1 MKRPRS
7 DYVIQTVR
15 NAFRLLEAF
24 QGAEEQGVTELSR
37 KLGLH
42 KNNVFRLLAT
52 LEEAGY
58 VEQCTDSDRYRL
70 DVRCLELGQA
80 YARTR
85 GLIQVSR
92 PVLEELARECG
103 ESAHLGALRDFE
115 VVHLDGVQAAHL
127 IQTGLRVGRSLPVHC
142 TALGKVLVACGP
154 PDHLDR
160 FDHEVLRAGPLPTRT
175 PQTIVDP
182 DKLREHLH
190 SVASQGF
197 ALDLEECEQ
206 GLRCAAAPIY
216 EATGRLVGALSIS
229 APVFRLGD
237 GVLEGST
244 VPAIVEAADQLSRQ
258 LGFVPPQASS

>member
-24 QGAEEQGVTELSR
+24 QGAEELGVTELSR

-52 LEEAGY
+52 LEEGGY

-85 GLIQVSR
+85 GLIQLSR
-92 PVLEELARECG
+92 SVLEGLARDCG
-103 ESAHLGALRDFE
+103 ESAHLGALRDLE
-115 VVHLDGVQAAHL
+115 VVHLDGVQVPHL

-154 PDHLDR
+154 PDLLEHFDR
-160 FDHEVLRAGPLPTRT
+160 EVLGAGPLPGPT
-175 PQTIVDP
+175 PRTIVDP

-190 SVASQGF
+190 AVASQGF

-206 GLRCAAAPIY
+206 GLCCAAAPVY
-216 EATGRLVGALSIS
+216 EATGRLVGALSVS
-229 APVFRLGD
+229 APVFRISD
-237 GVLEGST
+237 GALERAT
-244 VPAIVEAADQLSRQ
+244 VPTIVRAAEQLSRQ
-258 LGFVPPQASS
+258 LGFVPQ

>member
-37 KLGLH
+37 KLELH

-58 VEQCTDSDRYRL
+58 VEQCTESDRYRL

-85 GLIQVSR
+85 GLIQLSR
-92 PVLEELARECG
+92 PVLEALARDCG
-103 ESAHLGALRDFE
+103 EAAHLGAIRSFE
-115 VVHLDGVQAAHL
+115 VVHLNGVQAAHL
-127 IQTGLRVGRSLPVHC
+127 IQTGLRVGQSLPVHC
-142 TALGKVLVACGP
+142 TALGKVLVACGSP
-154 PDHLDR
+154 EFLDH
-160 FDHEVLRAGPLPTRT
+160 FDQEVLQAGPLPAPT

-190 SVASQGF
+190 GVASQGF
-197 ALDLEECEQ
+197 ALDIEECER
-206 GLRCAAAPIY
+206 GLCCAAAPVY
-216 EATGRLVGALSIS
+216 EASGRLVGALSVS
-229 APVFRLGD
+229 APTFRLG
-237 GVLEGST
+237 GGALENMAL
-244 VPAIVEAADQLSRQ
+244 PALVRAGDQLSRQ
-258 LGFVPPQASS
+258 LGFVPPQATP

>member
-24 QGAEEQGVTELSR
+24 QDAEQLGVTELSR

-58 VEQCTDSDRYRL
+58 VEQCCDSDRYRL

-85 GLIQVSR
+85 GLIQLSR
-92 PVLEELARECG
+92 PVLEELARDSG
-103 ESAHLGALRDFE
+103 ESAHLGAIRDFE
-115 VVHLDGVQAAHL
+115 VVHLDGVQAGHL

-142 TALGKVLVACGP
+142 TALGKVLVACGA
-154 PDHLDR
+154 PDFLDR
-160 FDHEVLRAGPLPTRT
+160 FEQERLQAGPLPAST

-190 SVASQGF
+190 AVASQGF
-197 ALDLEECEQ
+197 ALDIEECER
-206 GLRCAAAPIY
+206 GLCCAATPVY
-216 EATGRLVGALSIS
+216 EASGRLVGALSVS
-229 APVFRLGD
+229 APAFRLAD
-237 GVLEGST
+237 GILEGAT
-244 VPAIVEAADQLSRQ
+244 VPALVQAADQLSRR
-258 LGFVPPQASS
+258 LGFVPR

>member
-24 QGAEEQGVTELSR
+24 QEAEQLGVTELSR

-58 VEQCTDSDRYRL
+58 VEQCCDSDRYRL

-85 GLIQVSR
+85 GLIQLSR
-92 PVLEELARECG
+92 PVLEELARDSG
-103 ESAHLGALRDFE
+103 ESAHLGAIRNFE
-115 VVHLDGVQAAHL
+115 VVHLDGAQAGHL

-142 TALGKVLVACGP
+142 TALGKVLVACGA
-154 PDHLDR
+154 PDFLDR
-160 FDHEVLRAGPLPTRT
+160 FEQERLQGGPLPAST

-190 SVASQGF
+190 AVASQGF
-197 ALDLEECEQ
+197 ALDIEECER
-206 GLRCAAAPIY
+206 GLCCAATPVY
-216 EATGRLVGALSIS
+216 EASGRLVGALSVS
-229 APVFRLGD
+229 APAFRLAD
-237 GVLEGST
+237 GILEGAT
-244 VPAIVEAADQLSRQ
+244 VPALVRAADQLSRR
-258 LGFVPPQASS
+258 LGFVPR

>member
-24 QGAEEQGVTELSR
+24 RDAEQLGVTELSR

-58 VEQCTDSDRYRL
+58 VEQCSDSDRYRL

-80 YARTR
+80 YAQTR
-85 GLIQVSR
+85 GLIQLSR
-92 PVLEELARECG
+92 PVLEALARDCG
-103 ESAHLGALRDFE
+103 ESAHLGAIRDFE
-115 VVHLDGVQAAHL
+115 VVHLDGVQAGHL

-154 PDHLDR
+154 PDFLDHFER
-160 FDHEVLRAGPLPTRT
+160 ERLRPGIELEAST
-175 PQTIVDP
+175 PATIVDP

-190 SVASQGF
+190 AVASQGF
-197 ALDLEECEQ
+197 ALDVEECER
-206 GLRCAAAPIY
+206 GLCCAAAPVY
-216 EATGRLVGALSIS
+216 EASGRLAGALSVS
-229 APVFRLGD
+229 APSFRLGD
-237 GVLEGST
+237 GILENTT
-244 VPAIVEAADQLSRQ
+244 VPALVQAADQLSRQ
-258 LGFVPPQASS
+258 LGFVPQ

>member
-24 QGAEEQGVTELSR
+24 QDAEELGVTELSR

-58 VEQCTDSDRYRL
+58 VEQSNASDRYRL
-70 DVRCLELGQA
+70 DVRCVELGQA

-85 GLIQVSR
+85 GLIQLSR
-92 PVLEELARECG
+92 PMLEALARECG

-115 VVHLDGVQAAHL
+115 VVHLDGVQATHL
-127 IQTGLRVGRSLPVHC
+127 IQTGLRVGRALPIHC
-142 TALGKVLVACGP
+142 TALGKVLVACGAS
-154 PDHLDR
+154 DLLEL
-160 FDHEVLRAGPLPTRT
+160 FDQQVLQGGPLAAPT

-190 SVASQGF
+190 GVASQGF
-197 ALDLEECEQ
+197 ALDVEECER
-206 GLRCAAAPIY
+206 GLCCAAVPIY
-216 EATGRLVGALSIS
+216 EATGRLVGALSVS
-229 APVFRLGD
+229 APIFRLSGD
-237 GVLEGST
+237 ALERST
-244 VPAIVEAADQLSRQ
+244 VPALVDAADQLSRQ
-258 LGFVPPQASS
+258 LGFVSQ